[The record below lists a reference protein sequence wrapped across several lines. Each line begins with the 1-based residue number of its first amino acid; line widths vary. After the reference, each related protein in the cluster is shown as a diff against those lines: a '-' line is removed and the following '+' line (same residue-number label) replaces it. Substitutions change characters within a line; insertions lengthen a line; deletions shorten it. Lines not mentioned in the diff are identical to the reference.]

1 MPYNR
6 SDSNFATR
14 KKEIIKEK
22 TMDKRLLTITAAA
35 LLSGASMTAAAQ
47 EKSEES
53 IRNHSLYKSL
63 LDVEAYNYAAAP
75 FQELFTKD
83 PKYSK
88 QMYIDGVK
96 IYKGLYAQAADAKA
110 ANAYADT
117 IKAIYMQ
124 RIQYFGDSANVLG
137 RCGIDIM
144 KLRKSDNGYMEA
156 FDLLDQSVTL
166 YKGDPEISVASSYLQ
181 LATSLAA
188 AKKIT
193 VSKYCQSTM
202 PVLNAL
208 YTNIASGKKDATYAK
223 NAESVFNA
231 VKNGSAKLNQKLLV
245 STVDSLTTQSDI
257 DNNAAILCK
266 VLQCLNCD
274 NSDSYAKAS
283 EIMYQNN
290 PTAEAASA
298 IARFYKRSQKWDKAA
313 QYYQEAAQKTT
324 DDLQK
329 SDYLYETASAFG
341 MLHKYYE
348 AVSFAKKSAEL
359 NASNGKPLLLIA
371 AIYGANAPSLA
382 SDAFERG
389 KIYWVAADYAAKAK
403 RADYNL
409 KNEAESL
416 INKYAHQFPS
426 KEEAFMHSVQGGQ
439 QIEVEILKFKESTSA
454 RF

>member
-1 MPYNR
+1 M
-6 SDSNFATR
+6 
-14 KKEIIKEK
+14 KKILIV
-22 TMDKRLLTITAAA
+22 AA
-35 LLSGASMTAAAQ
+35 LLLAAGANTISAQ
-47 EKSEES
+47 EKNEES

-63 LDVEAYNYAAAP
+63 LDVEAYSYAAAP
-75 FQELFTKD
+75 FQELFAKD

-96 IYKGLYAQAADAKA
+96 IYKGLYAQAKDANA
-110 ANAYADT
+110 ANAYTDT

-144 KLRKSDNGYMEA
+144 KLRKSDNGYKEA
-156 FDLLDQSVTL
+156 FELLDQSITL
-166 YKGDPEISVASSYLQ
+166 YKNDPEISVASSYLQ
-181 LATSLAA
+181 LAASLAA

-193 VSKYCQSTM
+193 VAKYCSCTM

-208 YTNIASGKKDATYAK
+208 YTNIASGNKDNNYNK
-223 NAESVFNA
+223 NAESVFTA

-245 STVDSLTTQSDI
+245 HAVDSLTTQNEI
-257 DNNAAILCK
+257 DNNAEILCK
-266 VLQCLNCD
+266 VLQCINCD

-290 PTAEAASA
+290 PTSEAASA
-298 IARFYKRSQKWDKAA
+298 IARYYKRSQKWDKAA
-313 QYYQEAAQKTT
+313 EYYQEAAQKTT
-324 DDLQK
+324 DNIQK
-329 SDYLYETASAFG
+329 SEYLYETASAFG
-341 MLHKYYE
+341 MLHKYYD
-348 AVSFAKKSAEL
+348 AVSFAKKSADL
-359 NASNGKPLLLIA
+359 NAEYGKPLLLIA

-382 SDAFERG
+382 SDAFDRG

-409 KNEAESL
+409 KAEAEGL

-426 KEEAFMHSVQGGQ
+426 KEEAFMHSIQGGQ